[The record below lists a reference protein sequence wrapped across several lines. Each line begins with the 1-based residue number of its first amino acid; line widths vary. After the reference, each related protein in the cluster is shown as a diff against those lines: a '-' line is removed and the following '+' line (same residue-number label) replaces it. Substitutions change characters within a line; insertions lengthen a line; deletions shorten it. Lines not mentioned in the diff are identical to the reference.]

1 MWNPFSKVKL
11 TAEEKAL
18 PEEERKALIKSKKLQ
33 AHYDKELERAQER
46 EQERVEKIEEK
57 KRDVVYRDTV
67 IYAIGQAP
75 RREGLD
81 ELRFCAPV
89 FRAIGDCVAPRNI
102 RWATAEAFAAARDIG
117 R

>member
-1 MWNPFSKVKL
+1 MGEFVGSAFTPEPCPTVQRAVLQGTNFSR
-11 TAEEKAL
+11 T
-18 PEEERKALIKSKKLQ
+18 IQGS
-33 AHYDKELERAQER
+33 
-46 EQERVEKIEEK
+46 VEPGS
-57 KRDVVYRDTV
+57 RTLYPGDTV